1 MLCYVFWSQVEYGIV
16 CFIFIHI
23 TLIKPLKMEE
33 SLFFVSIVVVYGYVM
48 VSKSVAVMIF
58 CK

>member
-23 TLIKPLKMEE
+23 TLIKPLKME
-33 SLFFVSIVVVYGYVM
+33 FFVSIVVVYDYIM